1 MRNFKAL
8 VQTRIAP
15 LALPPD
21 REQKIVDEWGTQLE
35 EMYDALRAAG
45 SSDEEAWRELHAQIP
60 DAEALAGE
68 LLDAEPML
76 VRLASPASSRPGRG
90 TPRRMLRLIH
100 GMFAAGFGRDVRAS
114 LRLLVK
120 DAGFSA
126 TVVLTLAIC
135 LGANAAIFSVVDAVL
150 LRPLPAP
157 ESDRIVGFGDVYPT
171 ITPNDILASDVPS
184 YFDRRVALTTI
195 DEHAMFTFWFD
206 TIAINGVAQELRGMR
221 VTPSLF
227 TLLRVPPVLGRTFTD
242 AEGETGADR
251 KVILSYALWQ
261 QLYGGDATV
270 VGRDLR
276 LGWTGERYTIVGVM
290 PRDFSF
296 FDRGFSGRAAESDD
310 RVQFWLPLAFTPEQ
324 KSDNARARYGFYH
337 IARLRPG
344 ATLEQVQAEVAALH
358 AQKVERFPQFNFAEL
373 GMYTAV
379 TPLQDALT
387 RGIRRPLYLL
397 WTGAAFVLLIGAI
410 NIGNLSVA
418 RASARRRELATR
430 LALGAGRLQV
440 ARQLM
445 IEAIVPAM
453 LGGAAGLAVGAGIL
467 RALAIAGLASLPQ
480 ASAITMDAR
489 TILVVALSALM
500 MGGLIGAV
508 PAATGRAAA
517 INQALGEGSRSNTG
531 GRRARL
537 FRRALVVTQVALSL
551 VLLIAAT
558 LLFTSVRHLLGL
570 DAGVARAG
578 VVTATIFP
586 PPSRYPDAAAVAGLL
601 DQLLERVRT
610 NPGVQA
616 TGITSNI
623 ALSGFESPS
632 TVSPADRR
640 GSDEG
645 TAVPSVVAV
654 SPGYFE
660 AMSTRLVRGR
670 DFTPSDRA
678 DAPRVAILDEALA
691 RRLWPRE
698 DPIGK
703 AIFRGDDGPY
713 TIVGIVRE
721 VRFEGLTGSIESIGT
736 AYFAHTQAPPLRRL
750 RWIAVKS
757 TVEPAVVVRA
767 LRLALR
773 QLDPDLPLA
782 DVQTMEQRA
791 SASLAPQRLAMTLAM
806 MFAGVALFLS
816 MLGIYG
822 VLATLV
828 ARRTREIGI
837 RMALGSTVRAIFYLV
852 LSEGVL
858 LIVAGVV
865 LGLAGAVAVAQTLEG
880 LVFGVG
886 PTDPFVL
893 GTVAS
898 VTSAMALLACVMP
911 ARRATRVDPVQVLSE
926 P

>member
-1 MRNFKAL
+1 MPNFKAL

-35 EMYDALRAAG
+35 EMYDALRTAG
-45 SSDEEAWRELHAQIP
+45 YSDEAAWRELHSQIP
-60 DAEALAGE
+60 EAEALAGE

-76 VRLASPASSRPGRG
+76 VRLAGPSSRRPGRD
-90 TPRRMLRLIH
+90 TLRRVLRSIH
-100 GMFAAGFGRDVRAS
+100 EGLTVGVGRDVRAS
-114 LRLLVK
+114 LRLLVT

-126 TVVLTLAIC
+126 TIVLTLAIC

-150 LRPLPAP
+150 LQPLPAA

-184 YFDRRVALTTI
+184 YFDRRALTTI

-206 TIAINGVAQELRGMR
+206 TIAINGVAQQLRGMR

-227 TLLRVPPVLGRTFTD
+227 RLLRVPPALGRTFTE
-242 AEGETGADR
+242 AEGEIGADR
-251 KVILSYALWQ
+251 RVILSYALWQ
-261 QLYGGDATV
+261 QLYGGDANV
-270 VGRDLR
+270 IGRDLR
-276 LGWTGERYTIVGVM
+276 LGWTGERYTVVGVM
-290 PRDFSF
+290 PRDFAL
-296 FDRGFSGRAAESDD
+296 FDRGFSGRAMGSDD

-344 ATLEQVQAEVAALH
+344 VTLEHVQAEIAVLH
-358 AQKVERFPQFNFAEL
+358 AEKVERFPQFDFAEL

-379 TPLQDALT
+379 TPLQDAVT
-387 RGIRRPLYLL
+387 RGIRRALYLL
-397 WTGAAFVLLIGAI
+397 WTGAAFVLVIGAI
-410 NIGNLSVA
+410 NIVNLSVA

-430 LALGAGRLQV
+430 LALGAGRVQV

-445 IEAIVPAM
+445 IEAMVPAM
-453 LGGAAGLAVGAGIL
+453 LGGAAGLAVGAGLL
-467 RALAIAGLASLPQ
+467 RALAIAGLAHLPP

-489 TILVVALSALM
+489 TIIVVALSALA

-508 PAATGRAAA
+508 PAATGRAGA
-517 INQALGEGSRSNTG
+517 INQALGEGTRSNTG

-558 LLFTSVRHLLGL
+558 LLFTSVRHLLAL

-586 PPSRYPDAAAVAGLL
+586 PPSRYPDAAAVADLL

-610 NPGVQA
+610 IPGVEA

-640 GSDEG
+640 GRDEG

-654 SPGYFE
+654 SPGYFD

-670 DFTPSDRA
+670 NFTPNDRA
-678 DAPRVAILDEALA
+678 DAPRVAILDESLA

-698 DPIGK
+698 DPIGN
-703 AIFRGDDGPY
+703 AIYRGDDGPY

-757 TVEPAVVVRA
+757 TVEAAVVVRA

-791 SASLAPQRLAMTLAM
+791 AVSLAPQRLAMTLAM

-880 LVFGVG
+880 LVFGVR

-893 GTVAS
+893 GTVAG
-898 VTSAMALLACVMP
+898 VTSAIALLGCVMP
-911 ARRATRVDPVQVLSE
+911 ARRAARVDPVQVLSE